1 MICCWGREER
11 GQGWVS
17 EDLGSQLE
25 PGCLPTAN
33 LGAGAPSG
41 CSETPL
47 GGGAGL
53 GPAGSAYKWPRE
65 ERCPISKP
73 LISCWSCLVHLDPV
87 TQAFWS
93 PFLGEAVASLGK
105 MPECW
110 DGVSEGSGAARGS
123 GPKGI
128 PQPMS
133 GGESAFSRLTWSI
146 TEARP
151 AGPRLPGDPGLPCS
165 GVAAS
170 PPGRG
175 GVTSAENGMGC
186 DLSASLCGPAC
197 QRVYTPRRVCPPPGT
212 CPAGVCLAPVTISAL
227 GEAVRPACVWGA
239 CACTPGGCPRDPA
252 GLSRLFG
259 WLHRSANRTDSLYS
273 LGVACSASWSPG
285 HHGASRAEA
294 GRSGARC

>member
-1 MICCWGREER
+1 M
-11 GQGWVS
+11 VS
-17 EDLGSQLE
+17 EDLGSQSE

-65 ERCPISKP
+65 ERYPISKP
-73 LISCWSCLVHLDPV
+73 LISCWSCLVPLDPV

-123 GPKGI
+123 GTKGI

-133 GGESAFSRLTWSI
+133 GGESAFSRLTWGI
-146 TEARP
+146 AEARP

-170 PPGRG
+170 PRRPGRG
-175 GVTSAENGMGC
+175 DICRKRHG
-186 DLSASLCGPAC
+186 LRL
-197 QRVYTPRRVCPPPGT
+197 VCKPVW
-212 CPAGVCLAPVTISAL
+212 AGV
-227 GEAVRPACVWGA
+227 PACVHPADSVPSAWHVPGWRLPRA
-239 CACTPGGCPRDPA
+239 CDHLSAGGGCSPRVCLGCLCVHPR
-252 GLSRLFG
+252 GLPS
-259 WLHRSANRTDSLYS
+259 
-273 LGVACSASWSPG
+273 
-285 HHGASRAEA
+285 
-294 GRSGARC
+294 